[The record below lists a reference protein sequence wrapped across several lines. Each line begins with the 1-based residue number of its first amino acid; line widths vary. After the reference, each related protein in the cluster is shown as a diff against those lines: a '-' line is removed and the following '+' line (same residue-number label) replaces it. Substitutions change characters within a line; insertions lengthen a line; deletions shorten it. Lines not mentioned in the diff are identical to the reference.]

1 MIMVTRIQDG
11 VPGLIFDR
19 IGFLFSPPR
28 LDIQSKCLQKKV
40 LRVSKLFQTV
50 SGSVRS
56 ISHLLCNEALCI
68 IGVQPPR

>member
-1 MIMVTRIQDG
+1 
-11 VPGLIFDR
+11 
-19 IGFLFSPPR
+19 
-28 LDIQSKCLQKKV
+28 
-40 LRVSKLFQTV
+40 V